1 MKSVNVSKAWVC
13 LALGATLAIA
23 VGPSARAQTVTE
35 LLRNGPNAQKY
46 NLVIIGDGFAAGAD
60 QTTYNNFVQ
69 DTVIRDLFS
78 DARDG
83 AYREIM
89 GAFNIFR
96 INAISAQSGI
106 TTVDAN
112 GKVVNSVNT
121 FLGYRFSGDWNRC
134 WMEPGPNSDATLN
147 STANK
152 LVPGWTHIFIILNTT
167 SFGGCNRGDRL
178 AITRG
183 GTWTVA
189 AHEMGHM
196 IGG

>member
-1 MKSVNVSKAWVC
+1 
-13 LALGATLAIA
+13 
-23 VGPSARAQTVTE
+23 
-35 LLRNGPNAQKY
+35 
-46 NLVIIGDGFAAGAD
+46 
-60 QTTYNNFVQ
+60 
-69 DTVIRDLFS
+69 
-78 DARDG
+78 
-83 AYREIM
+83 
-89 GAFNIFR
+89 
-96 INAISAQSGI
+96 INADSAQSGI

-112 GKVVNSVNT
+112 GNVTNTVNT

-134 WMEPGPNSDATLN
+134 WMEPGPNSDTTLN
-147 STANK
+147 NTVNR

-196 IGG
+196 IGNLGDEYTGAANYPGGDPGVVNLSDTSNGSVLKWSVFVNPSTAL